1 IILLLRFLEI
11 ILQKTQS
18 LKLSLHSNNYFINI
32 YNFDNLMKIA
42 KNEIIKFFLA
52 EEYIQCPLYHVDALI
67 LNNEVKYL
75 IIPKILFII

>member
-1 IILLLRFLEI
+1 
-11 ILQKTQS
+11 
-18 LKLSLHSNNYFINI
+18 
-32 YNFDNLMKIA
+32 MKIA